1 MTTDFLRNA
10 REAKR
15 LSLEQISDETRIS
28 LRLLKK
34 LEHGE
39 FGDVPPGIYARAHLR
54 TLAGC
59 LGLDPEATVRMFEP
73 QLPVVDEPLSEI
85 VRTALAERGGQHLPP
100 RELPRR
106 QATTRRRDPR
116 ILMLRSRAGS
126 SPVLVPEPEP
136 EPDPRSTTASPERHW
151 RLYAA
156 AIVDGMVLA
165 SLALMTLFAAS
176 RTAGVTMSEMLR
188 GATLA
193 MAMLFATATVS
204 YFGMLGGIA
213 GRTLGARLFGIELVE
228 SAKGPLDLSR
238 MCRRS
243 LRCLAREMSI
253 LIGVVLPAD
262 DAPASTLPEPEET
275 EAAEPASPIVR
286 RLGAS

>member
-1 MTTDFLRNA
+1 MTTDLLRNA

-28 LRLLKK
+28 LRLLQK
-34 LEHGE
+34 LEG
-39 FGDVPPGIYARAHLR
+39 GDFCGVPPGIYARAHLR
-54 TLAGC
+54 TFAAC
-59 LGLDPEATVRMFEP
+59 LGLDPESTVRMFEP
-73 QLPVVDEPLSEI
+73 QLPIVDEPLSEI

-106 QATTRRRDPR
+106 PPAARRRDPR
-116 ILMLRSRAGS
+116 ILTLRSRGS
-126 SPVLVPEPEP
+126 ASPVLVREPEPEP
-136 EPDPRSTTASPERHW
+136 EPRSTSAAPERHW

-228 SAKGPLDLSR
+228 SAKGPLNLSR
-238 MCRRS
+238 MWRRS
-243 LRCLAREMSI
+243 VRCLAREMSI
-253 LIGVVLPAD
+253 LIGIVLPAG
-262 DAPASTLPEPEET
+262 DAPASVLPPQEDAAE
-275 EAAEPASPIVR
+275 AEPATAIVR